1 MDASEI
7 QDLIKRAEDMLKD
20 LPPTPWDLLTLTV
33 LDDNA
38 RFIDDDNFDEAV
50 VIRVR
55 QLVRESPV
63 LIRELI
69 EALERVSRTN
79 RGLSLY
85 VKDLEELKNDL
96 SDRLNALECGH
107 GNLRRKWVGNKGKP
121 DA

>member
-1 MDASEI
+1 MEEDEI
-7 QDLIKRAEDMLKD
+7 QELIKRAEAALKD
-20 LPPTPWDLLTLTV
+20 LPQTPWNLLSLTIC
-33 LDDNA
+33 DA
-38 RFIDDDNFDEAV
+38 RWRMINDDDEVTYTQAC
-50 VIRVR
+50 
-55 QLVRESPV
+55 QLVEKSPEI
-63 LIRELI
+63 IRELLD
-69 EALERVSRTN
+69 ALERVSRTN